1 MELDLKGK
9 RAIVTGGSRG
19 IGRAVAEHLLAEGVD
34 VAICA
39 RDKDAVDRAVAEMTG
54 KGGRIIGGAAD
65 VSSPDG
71 FAEWVAAAVADLGGV
86 DIFLANVS
94 VGNGPDKWEAAF
106 AADVMGTVRGCEAV
120 LPHMRSAGGG
130 SIIMIS
136 TTAACRPS
144 STERACAP
152 EPPGDWL
159 LVMPWPVLAFQC
171 AAKARLTARYSCR
184 VGSCGVHPTLLS
196 ISTRWP
202 RGFFR
207 RDAVHRSA
215 HAPTEES
222 ARRAERYFTPI
233 FVYYTNERPKH

>member
-71 FAEWVAAAVADLGGV
+71 FAEWVAAAVAELGGV

-136 TTAACRPS
+136 TTAAFEVWTGPYAYGAFKAGMMNYAKNLAEVEGAQYPRQLY
-144 STERACAP
+144 RA
-152 EPPGDWL
+152 GSHL
-159 LVMPWPVLAFQC
+159 F
-171 AAKARLTARYSCR
+171 RRRR
-184 VGSCGVHPTLLS
+184 VGRHQGQQP
-196 ISTRWP
+196 
-202 RGFFR
+202 
-207 RDAVHRSA
+207 
-215 HAPTEES
+215 
-222 ARRAERYFTPI
+222 
-233 FVYYTNERPKH
+233 